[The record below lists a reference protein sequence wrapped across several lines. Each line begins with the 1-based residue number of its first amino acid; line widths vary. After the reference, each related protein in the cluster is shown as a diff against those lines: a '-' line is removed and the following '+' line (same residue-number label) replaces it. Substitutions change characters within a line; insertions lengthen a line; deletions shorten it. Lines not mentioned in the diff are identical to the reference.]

1 MDRFVG
7 KRLDGRYEIQE
18 IIGVGGMAVVYKAHD
33 NVENRTVAIKIL
45 KEEFVSNEEFIR
57 RFKNESKAIAV
68 LSHPN
73 IVKVYDVSFGDL
85 IQYIVM
91 EYIDGI
97 TLKELIE
104 RQGSLRW
111 KDAVYFMVQILK
123 ALQHAHDKGIVH
135 RDVKP
140 QNIMVLSDGTIKVA
154 DFGIARFARNE
165 QRTITDKAIG
175 SVHYISPEQ
184 ARGEKTDEKADIYS
198 VGVMLYEMLT
208 GQLPFDAES
217 AVSVAIMQLQR
228 DPKLPTEINP
238 AVPLGL
244 EQITMHAMQKTI
256 ERRYQSA
263 SEMLCDLEQFKKD
276 PESTFDYSYFVDN
289 APTKFVDSIMS
300 STPASA
306 VVIEEEEEEIEE
318 VKERNNMIPILAG
331 VASALVIVLI
341 ILGIKFIPKLLKNTG
356 KEYECPDFINMT
368 IENVEKHEFYKEN
381 IFEFKFEYI
390 ESEYDI
396 NRVCDQS
403 TPAGKKLKKGTTIT
417 LYISEGQTTVPIPDV
432 FNMNEDKA
440 ISKLKAE
447 GFIVATKE
455 QKHEEVEVGKVI
467 KTDPAIGTKAP
478 AKSKITVYV
487 SSGKPEKYVQVPD
500 VVGFSKED
508 AISDLENADLSYEI
522 EERNLT
528 PDEEFD
534 KGYVIAQS
542 PEGGENSNEVLEGTV
557 VKLYVSTGKV
567 DYTYKPVV
575 ELPNDAP
582 LSKGYVSIWKK
593 DGKDPIAETKEEI
606 DLTKKMYT
614 FDELTTNDKEVKYI
628 AKVRFAED
636 SSKKYYVFA
645 EVTFN
650 VVNNKYDS
658 KAYYDYHNYVPA
670 PELCEKC
677 GLELEAEHECPTCT
691 NCGEKLKK
699 DVVIDG
705 KEHKC
710 ECKTCLNSFIYG
722 KKHVCKCI
730 HCGEK
735 EFGPNHTDE
744 CECGIE
750 LKPTDVHC
758 KECHSNIKG
767 EHEHINCPNPDG
779 EKPEHLKPDDSN
791 VVCGI
796 CGYKENE

>member
-289 APTKFVDSIMS
+289 APTKFVDSIM
-300 STPASA
+300 
-306 VVIEEEEEEIEE
+306 VF
-318 VKERNNMIPILAG
+318 
-331 VASALVIVLI
+331 LV
-341 ILGIKFIPKLLKNTG
+341 
-356 KEYECPDFINMT
+356 
-368 IENVEKHEFYKEN
+368 
-381 IFEFKFEYI
+381 
-390 ESEYDI
+390 
-396 NRVCDQS
+396 
-403 TPAGKKLKKGTTIT
+403 
-417 LYISEGQTTVPIPDV
+417 
-432 FNMNEDKA
+432 
-440 ISKLKAE
+440 
-447 GFIVATKE
+447 
-455 QKHEEVEVGKVI
+455 
-467 KTDPAIGTKAP
+467 
-478 AKSKITVYV
+478 
-487 SSGKPEKYVQVPD
+487 
-500 VVGFSKED
+500 
-508 AISDLENADLSYEI
+508 
-522 EERNLT
+522 
-528 PDEEFD
+528 
-534 KGYVIAQS
+534 
-542 PEGGENSNEVLEGTV
+542 
-557 VKLYVSTGKV
+557 
-567 DYTYKPVV
+567 
-575 ELPNDAP
+575 
-582 LSKGYVSIWKK
+582 
-593 DGKDPIAETKEEI
+593 
-606 DLTKKMYT
+606 
-614 FDELTTNDKEVKYI
+614 
-628 AKVRFAED
+628 
-636 SSKKYYVFA
+636 
-645 EVTFN
+645 
-650 VVNNKYDS
+650 
-658 KAYYDYHNYVPA
+658 
-670 PELCEKC
+670 
-677 GLELEAEHECPTCT
+677 
-691 NCGEKLKK
+691 
-699 DVVIDG
+699 
-705 KEHKC
+705 
-710 ECKTCLNSFIYG
+710 
-722 KKHVCKCI
+722 
-730 HCGEK
+730 
-735 EFGPNHTDE
+735 
-744 CECGIE
+744 
-750 LKPTDVHC
+750 
-758 KECHSNIKG
+758 
-767 EHEHINCPNPDG
+767 
-779 EKPEHLKPDDSN
+779 
-791 VVCGI
+791 
-796 CGYKENE
+796 